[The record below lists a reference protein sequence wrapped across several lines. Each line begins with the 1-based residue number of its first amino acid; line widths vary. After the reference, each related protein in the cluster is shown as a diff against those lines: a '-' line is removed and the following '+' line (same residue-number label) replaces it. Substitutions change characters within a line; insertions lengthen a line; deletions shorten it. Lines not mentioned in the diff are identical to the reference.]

1 MQIPLKINSIMSHR
15 RESWNV
21 ISIEFFIVSVSYK
34 SHDIRESFKISR
46 YYTQGWYF
54 EEIVKE

>member
-34 SHDIRESFKISR
+34 SHEIRESLKTR
-46 YYTQGWYF
+46 YHTQGWYL
-54 EEIVKE
+54 EEIAEE

>member
-1 MQIPLKINSIMSHR
+1 MQIPLKINGIMSHR

-34 SHDIRESFKISR
+34 SHDIRESFTTR
-46 YYTQGWYF
+46 YHTQGWYF
-54 EEIVKE
+54 DEIAEE

>member
-34 SHDIRESFKISR
+34 SHDIPESFTR
-46 YYTQGWYF
+46 YHTQGWYL
-54 EEIVKE
+54 EEIAEE

>member
-15 RESWNV
+15 RKSWNV

-34 SHDIRESFKISR
+34 SYDIRESFTTR
-46 YYTQGWYF
+46 YHTQGWYL
-54 EEIVKE
+54 EEIAEE